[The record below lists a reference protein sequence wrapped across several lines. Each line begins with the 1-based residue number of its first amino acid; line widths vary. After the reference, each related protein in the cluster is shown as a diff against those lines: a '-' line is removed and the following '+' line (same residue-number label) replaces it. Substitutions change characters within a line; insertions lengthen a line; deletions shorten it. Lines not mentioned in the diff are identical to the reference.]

1 MEYLTDMV
9 TTVPEGTSPAKVDE
23 LRLAEAVRAAELA
36 KSGHLIRLWRPP
48 LGPGEW
54 RSIGL
59 FRAADEV
66 ELRQVLDS
74 LPLHIWMKVS
84 VTPLNSH
91 PNDPEFRVSQ
101 ATDYHQT

>member
-23 LRLAEAVRAAELA
+23 LRLAEAVQAAELA

-48 LGPGEW
+48 LSPGEW

-91 PNDPEFRVSQ
+91 PNDPEFRASQ

>member
-66 ELRQVLDS
+66 RLRKSSTRYLF
-74 LPLHIWMKVS
+74 I
-84 VTPLNSH
+84 
-91 PNDPEFRVSQ
+91 FG
-101 ATDYHQT
+101 